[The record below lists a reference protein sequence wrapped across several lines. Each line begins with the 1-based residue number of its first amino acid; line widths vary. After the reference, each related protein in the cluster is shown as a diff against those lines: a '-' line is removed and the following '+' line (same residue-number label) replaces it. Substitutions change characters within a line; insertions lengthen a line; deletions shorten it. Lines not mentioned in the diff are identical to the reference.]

1 MTAVFGE
8 KGRAPIR
15 TCLGCRQRKA
25 QQELWRFSLDNSGC
39 VMKDFRGK
47 HDGRHVYCCQDDS
60 CLQKFFKNKKGLSRA
75 FRQQVLGF
83 DEGLQD
89 LFGSEQ

>member
-1 MTAVFGE
+1 MTAVFRE
-8 KGRAPIR
+8 KGRVPIR

-25 QQELWRFSLDNSGC
+25 QQELWRFAMDNSGC

-47 HDGRHVYCCQDDS
+47 HDGRHVYCCQADS
-60 CLQKFFKNKKGLSRA
+60 CLQKFFKNKKGLPRA

-83 DEGLQD
+83 NGGLQD

>member
-1 MTAVFGE
+1 MTIGFAKKNKVS
-8 KGRAPIR
+8 IR

-25 QQELWRFSLDNSGC
+25 QLELWRFAVDNSGQ
-39 VMKDFRGK
+39 VMKDFCGK
-47 HDGRHVYCCQDDS
+47 HDGRHVYCCQADS

-83 DEGLQD
+83 NEGLQD